1 MKKII
6 VIIPVRM
13 GSKRLKNKNILN
25 IKNKPMFVHVA
36 HEVIRSKFKPSV
48 YISSES
54 KKVINICKDYDL
66 NFILRPRK
74 LALDYIEKQEAVVYT
89 YRKLK
94 NLKPDIIISLQ
105 PNSPE
110 LQAKDLDKAITFFK
124 NSFKEKSIKEVISVG
139 KDNLQNGAFRIMTPK
154 TVCKKTLSTNIGVFF
169 TDYIDVHYLNDYK
182 KVKKKIEKN

>member
-1 MKKII
+1 MKNII

-13 GSKRLKNKNILN
+13 GSKRLKNKNILK
-25 IKNKPMFVHVA
+25 IKNKPMFVYVA
-36 HEVIRSKFKPSV
+36 HEVRNSKFKPNV

-54 KKVINICKDYDL
+54 KKVMKICKDYNL
-66 NFILRPRK
+66 NFVLRPKK
-74 LALDYIEKQEAVVYT
+74 LALDHIEKQDVIAYT
-89 YRKLK
+89 YQKLK
-94 NLKPDIIISLQ
+94 KLKPEIIISLQ

-110 LQAKDLDKAITFFK
+110 FQAKDLDQAITFFK
-124 NSFKEKSIKEVISVG
+124 NSFKEKPIKEVISVG

-154 TVCKKTLSTNIGVFF
+154 TVCKKTLSTNVGIFF